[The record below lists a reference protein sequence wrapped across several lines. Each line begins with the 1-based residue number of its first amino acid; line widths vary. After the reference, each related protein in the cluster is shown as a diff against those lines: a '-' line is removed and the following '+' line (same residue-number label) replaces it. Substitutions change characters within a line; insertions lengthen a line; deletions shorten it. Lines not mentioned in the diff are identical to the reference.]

1 MTCAPPIAPSTTR
14 STVVKPEP
22 ESAPHWFAFCPRCAA
37 PLVTREVAGRPR
49 RACPTCGYVHFTDP
63 KVGVGVLVIESR
75 RVLLV
80 RRGVEPERGKWSL
93 PAGYVDHGED
103 PRATAAREALEETGL
118 TVAIEGL
125 LDVFYNPPGR
135 GGASIF
141 ILYRA
146 RRVSGEPVAGDDA
159 DDAHF
164 FPLDALPDL
173 AFASTRAAIE
183 RVKEST
189 DYTDFTD

>member
-1 MTCAPPIAPSTTR
+1 M
-14 STVVKPEP
+14 
-22 ESAPHWFAFCPRCAA
+22 
-37 PLVTREVAGRPR
+37 TREAAGRPR
-49 RACPTCGYVHFTDP
+49 RACPDCGYVHFTDP
-63 KVGVGVLVIESR
+63 KVGVGVLIIETG

-80 RRGVEPERGKWSL
+80 QRAVEPERGKWSL
-93 PAGYVDHGED
+93 PAGYLDQGED

-118 TVAIEGL
+118 MVVIEGL

-146 RRVSGEPVAGDDA
+146 RCLAGEPTAGDDA
-159 DDAHF
+159 DDARF

-183 RVKEST
+183 LARAST
-189 DYTDFTD
+189 DYSDFAE